1 MTDKV
6 DEDEGLMMM
15 MKKLELDEWGFLPY
29 FYIYFNYHE
38 SPDWRS
44 PLNHN
49 YDFLRRSLRDFVHE
63 CDQYE
68 SFDFSIGTETV
79 GGVKL
84 CSYAELQEITDNFN
98 SDRCIQ
104 KTLCGRLFRGTIGE
118 GSEKQSVIVKTWDF
132 LRPYGHGHVQ
142 RPFDFC
148 DQIKLFTNK
157 EVNTHP
163 RLAKLC
169 AICCEIRLAV
179 VYDVKFDE
187 NTTRFLSDVLLKEI
201 LQKEQRFVYAVD
213 VNAHKLLNLEPHT
226 WEFISELKPKV
237 GLIEHLSHDRT
248 FGDIMSTVH
257 ACRKSGQDATTSD
270 FGDRNLYNGSHTNA
284 SYRKSKVAVVGSGTA
299 GLFASLVLAEFG
311 VDVTLMERGEAVDK
325 MGRDIGAL
333 VVRRILQEESNF
345 FFGEDFTG
353 SSCSN
358 SLCRGHI
365 LKFSTFTF
373 YLDGCQIVNG
383 ILIKSVV
390 LYLHFILVF
399 AFDLGFQVLETLVRF
414 GAPPKILVDG
424 KTHLGTDKL
433 IPLLQDF
440 GVTLKSW
447 VFGTRV
453 DDLLVKDKHV
463 VGVKVSDSREN
474 RSPSTSQQLGIQL
487 RNQNSVD
494 CLVAH
499 AGVAVLPLH
508 VLCVSFPFVLSL
520 MSLVGLRVEHP
531 QELINSIQY
540 SGLANEVQSGR
551 GKVPVADYKVV
562 EYVNTDG
569 IALPSNSAPRNRSCY
584 SFCMC
589 PGGQVVL
596 TSTNPSELCV
606 SGMSFSRQS
615 SKWANAAL
623 VVTVSSKDFAAL
635 DLHIPL
641 GGVEF
646 QRMFERRA
654 AAMGEGNFV
663 VPDCR
668 QEVYYLNNKEAT
680 LLQLLVSSSLQTRT
694 SSPVQI
700 SRSADPCECTSLRGL
715 YPIGEGAGYAGGIVS
730 AAVGGMYSGFALAKC
745 LGLFHGSIEL
755 ILGKAQ
761 SAGVAKY

>member
-1 MTDKV
+1 
-6 DEDEGLMMM
+6 
-15 MKKLELDEWGFLPY
+15 
-29 FYIYFNYHE
+29 
-38 SPDWRS
+38 
-44 PLNHN
+44 
-49 YDFLRRSLRDFVHE
+49 
-63 CDQYE
+63 
-68 SFDFSIGTETV
+68 
-79 GGVKL
+79 
-84 CSYAELQEITDNFN
+84 
-98 SDRCIQ
+98 
-104 KTLCGRLFRGTIGE
+104 
-118 GSEKQSVIVKTWDF
+118 
-132 LRPYGHGHVQ
+132 
-142 RPFDFC
+142 
-148 DQIKLFTNK
+148 
-157 EVNTHP
+157 
-163 RLAKLC
+163 
-169 AICCEIRLAV
+169 
-179 VYDVKFDE
+179 
-187 NTTRFLSDVLLKEI
+187 
-201 LQKEQRFVYAVD
+201 
-213 VNAHKLLNLEPHT
+213 
-226 WEFISELKPKV
+226 
-237 GLIEHLSHDRT
+237 
-248 FGDIMSTVH
+248 
-257 ACRKSGQDATTSD
+257 
-270 FGDRNLYNGSHTNA
+270 
-284 SYRKSKVAVVGSGTA
+284 
-299 GLFASLVLAEFG
+299 
-311 VDVTLMERGEAVDK
+311 

-345 FFGEDFTG
+345 FFGEVISRFT
-353 SSCSN
+353 
-358 SLCRGHI
+358 
-365 LKFSTFTF
+365 
-373 YLDGCQIVNG
+373 Y
-383 ILIKSVV
+383 V
-390 LYLHFILVF
+390 LQRTSRVR
-399 AFDLGFQVLETLVRF
+399 AVPTASAEVLETLVRF

-474 RSPSTSQQLGIQL
+474 RSPSTSQQLGYDAMVL
-487 RNQNSVD
+487 AVGHSAAPPNKALDVFPGKDNNREAYWGGFTNWTSYKSLDVRNW
-494 CLVAH
+494 
-499 AGVAVLPLH
+499 P
-508 VLCVSFPFVLSL
+508 PIW
-520 MSLVGLRVEHP
+520 E
-531 QELINSIQY
+531 Y

-641 GGVEF
+641 AGVEF

-668 QEVYYLNNKEAT
+668 QEVYLNNKEAT

-700 SRSADPCECTSLRGL
+700 SQSADPCECTSLRGL

-730 AAVGGMYSGFALAKC
+730 AAVGGMYSGFAWAKC
-745 LGLFHGSIEL
+745 LSLFHGSIEL

-761 SAGVAKY
+761 SGKILTALCSLLCKS

>member
-1 MTDKV
+1 MRKPRYFPKV
-6 DEDEGLMMM
+6 SLAWIFRWEAMLLTVR
-15 MKKLELDEWGFLPY
+15 LEQFLEKR
-29 FYIYFNYHE
+29 I
-38 SPDWRS
+38 
-44 PLNHN
+44 
-49 YDFLRRSLRDFVHE
+49 
-63 CDQYE
+63 
-68 SFDFSIGTETV
+68 FD
-79 GGVKL
+79 L
-84 CSYAELQEITDNFN
+84 
-98 SDRCIQ
+98 
-104 KTLCGRLFRGTIGE
+104 
-118 GSEKQSVIVKTWDF
+118 
-132 LRPYGHGHVQ
+132 
-142 RPFDFC
+142 
-148 DQIKLFTNK
+148 
-157 EVNTHP
+157 
-163 RLAKLC
+163 
-169 AICCEIRLAV
+169 
-179 VYDVKFDE
+179 
-187 NTTRFLSDVLLKEI
+187 VLLILCPENKLKFFK

-237 GLIEHLSHDRT
+237 GLIEHLFHDRT

-257 ACRKSGQDATTSD
+257 ACRKSGQDATTSG
-270 FGDRNLYNGSHTNA
+270 FGDRSLYNGSHTNA
-284 SYRKSKVAVVGSGTA
+284 SYRKSKVAVVGSGPA

-333 VVRRILQEESNF
+333 VVRRILQEESNV

-399 AFDLGFQVLETLVRF
+399 TFDLGFQVLETLVRF

-474 RSPSTSQQLGIQL
+474 RSPSTSQQLGQL

-520 MSLVGLRVEHP
+520 MSSVGLRVEHP
-531 QELINSIQY
+531 QELINGIQY

-551 GKVPVADYKVV
+551 GKVPFADYKVV

-589 PGGQVVL
+589 PDGQVVL

-641 GGVEF
+641 AGVEF

-654 AAMGEGNFV
+654 AAMGEGN
-663 VPDCR
+663 
-668 QEVYYLNNKEAT
+668 L
-680 LLQLLVSSSLQTRT
+680 
-694 SSPVQI
+694 
-700 SRSADPCECTSLRGL
+700 
-715 YPIGEGAGYAGGIVS
+715 
-730 AAVGGMYSGFALAKC
+730 
-745 LGLFHGSIEL
+745 
-755 ILGKAQ
+755 
-761 SAGVAKY
+761 